1 MKNDY
6 INIHINYN
14 DRRLVINDIFKY
26 SSVYRLKREIQRKYN
41 IDITTQRI
49 HYNGRPLI
57 NTKPINHYN
66 INKNTIL
73 LLNKPKLL
81 GGNKYLAGAVCGML
95 FGFLFFGIGFIPILI
110 RIYWIILTKFIHKLK
125 EALCMYDRIS
135 AAFIGF
141 IIGWLIM
148 SGISH
153 INNNSN
159 YNAYILLF
167 IFVFWLVGSKRFISF
182 LEPMFRNDC
191 IYLDPET
198 KTIRKCKL
206 GSPAYIGFVFIFLIK
221 CFLGAI
227 RLAFKFIM
235 IYVLMTYIC
244 YCAAMTIDGVNGY
257 CEGMEVG
264 KRMGKYCL
272 YVYIGIYILYM
283 LPRYMLNLVEASMKY
298 PGFPFNVFRFFFKIL
313 EKPIR
318 KLAGP
323 AKFELGV
330 YWVPLPIMYLNIL
343 GGIPIRM
350 LHKAVKLALTGI
362 GKYIGL
368 FKGFKC
374 IRSTGHIINFL
385 VDIHTIIEKYNSK
398 KDEHKNEHKDEHID
412 EDIDS
417 ELEKTKEQLFYKYN
431 KHINKIIRYD
441 TTPNKDIKKFI
452 NDERTNPFKK
462 EEYSIDDIEKFSR
475 DLFEKAN
482 KGQSGLDDFYN
493 HFFASGLTPGKPD
506 LVQQFEINQGNPDKR
521 RESKEEKNNSLTAWA
536 KSDQNWIVKWL
547 TRRLSCFI
555 LDFMNFFNQVVD
567 SYGNLDNMIDEI
579 QVAIVAGLACWFAAF
594 VMMWLLLAK
603 GKNL

>member
-95 FGFLFFGIGFIPILI
+95 FGFFFFAIGFIPILI

-159 YNAYILLF
+159 YNAYIFLF
-167 IFVFWLVGSKRFISF
+167 IFVFWFVGSKRFISF

-244 YCAAMTIDGVNGY
+244 YCAAMTRDSVNGY
-257 CEGMEVG
+257 CEGMEIG

-272 YVYIGIYILYM
+272 YVYMGIYILYM
-283 LPRYMLNLVEASMKY
+283 LPTYMLNLVEASLGY

-362 GKYIGL
+362 GKYMGL

-374 IRSTGHIINFL
+374 IRSTGHIINFI
-385 VDIHTIIEKYNSK
+385 VDVQKILATFTSEIKKSKIARKTVSREVFKKIKEKYDK
-398 KDEHKNEHKDEHID
+398 
-412 EDIDS
+412 
-417 ELEKTKEQLFYKYN
+417 Q
-431 KHINKIIRYD
+431 INKIIRYD

-452 NDERTNPFKK
+452 DKDTNPFKNDA
-462 EEYSIDDIEKFSR
+462 EFEDMYNITTINSFLR

-493 HFFASGLTPGKPD
+493 HFFTSGLTPGKPN
-506 LVQQFEINQGNPDKR
+506 QIRQFQINESNVNKR
-521 RESKEEKNNSLTAWA
+521 IESKEEKNNSLTAWA

-567 SYGNLDNMIDEI
+567 SYGNLDNMINEI

-594 VMMWLLLAK
+594 VMMLLLVTK
-603 GKNL
+603 GNNL

>member
-244 YCAAMTIDGVNGY
+244 YCAAMTRDSVNGY
-257 CEGMEVG
+257 CEGMEIG

-272 YVYIGIYILYM
+272 YVYMGIYILYM
-283 LPRYMLNLVEASMKY
+283 LPTYMLNLVEASMKY

-374 IRSTGHIINFL
+374 IRSTGHIINFI
-385 VDIHTIIEKYNSK
+385 VDVQKILATFTSEIKKSKIARETVSAEVFKKIKEKYDK
-398 KDEHKNEHKDEHID
+398 
-412 EDIDS
+412 
-417 ELEKTKEQLFYKYN
+417 Q
-431 KHINKIIRYD
+431 INKIIRYD

-452 NDERTNPFKK
+452 DKDRNPFKNGA
-462 EEYSIDDIEKFSR
+462 EFEDMYNITTINSFLRE
-475 DLFEKAN
+475 LFEKAN

-493 HFFASGLTPGKPD
+493 HFFTSGLTPGKPN
-506 LVQQFEINQGNPDKR
+506 QIRQFQINESNVNKR
-521 RESKEEKNNSLTAWA
+521 IESKEEKNNSLTAWA

-594 VMMWLLLAK
+594 VMMLLLVTK
-603 GKNL
+603 GTNL

>member
-49 HYNGRPLI
+49 HYNGRPLM

-73 LLNKPKLL
+73 VLNKPKLL

-95 FGFLFFGIGFIPILI
+95 FGFFFFAIGFIPILI

-153 INNNSN
+153 IKNNSN

-167 IFVFWLVGSKRFISF
+167 IVVFWLVGSKRFISF

-227 RLAFKFIM
+227 RTCFKFIM
-235 IYVLMTYIC
+235 VYVLMTYIC

-283 LPRYMLNLVEASMKY
+283 LPRYILILVEASMKY
-298 PGFPFNVFRFFFKIL
+298 PGFPFNIFKFFFKIL

-323 AKFELGV
+323 AKFALGV
-330 YWVPLPIMYLNIL
+330 YWVP
-343 GGIPIRM
+343 IPI
-350 LHKAVKLALTGI
+350 LFPVGGFIVQKFHNAIKIILIAL

-368 FKGFKC
+368 FKGFSC
-374 IRSTGHIINFL
+374 IQARKHIIYLIIDF
-385 VDIHTIIEKYNSK
+385 HTILDKYKNDSNIPVQNSNIVPGDIREKLLN
-398 KDEHKNEHKDEHID
+398 
-412 EDIDS
+412 
-417 ELEKTKEQLFYKYN
+417 KYN
-431 KHINKIIRYD
+431 KYIEKIISHD
-441 TTPNKDIKKFI
+441 N
-452 NDERTNPFKK
+452 
-462 EEYSIDDIEKFSR
+462 
-475 DLFEKAN
+475 
-482 KGQSGLDDFYN
+482 
-493 HFFASGLTPGKPD
+493 TPGK
-506 LVQQFEINQGNPDKR
+506 EIKIFLENQKLPTKLNELSIEDINTFLKNLFQKAHRAKTGLNKFYDHFFGSSLTPTEPEEVREFQNSDGNTQ
-521 RESKEEKNNSLTAWA
+521 EQEHSTEEKNNSIW
-536 KSDQNWIVKWL
+536 KWL
-547 TRRLSCFI
+547 NSTRVIKWVTRELSCLILKFNFI
-555 LDFMNFFNQVVD
+555 W
-567 SYGNLDNMIDEI
+567 YY
-579 QVAIVAGLACWFAAF
+579 
-594 VMMWLLLAK
+594 
-603 GKNL
+603 

>member
-257 CEGMEVG
+257 CEGMEIG

-272 YVYIGIYILYM
+272 YVYMGIYILYM
-283 LPRYMLNLVEASMKY
+283 LPTYMLNLVEASMKY

-374 IRSTGHIINFL
+374 IRSTGHIINFI
-385 VDIHTIIEKYNSK
+385 VDVQKILATFTSEIKKSKIARETVSAEVFKKIKEKYDK
-398 KDEHKNEHKDEHID
+398 
-412 EDIDS
+412 
-417 ELEKTKEQLFYKYN
+417 Q
-431 KHINKIIRYD
+431 INKIIRYD

-452 NDERTNPFKK
+452 DKDRNPFKNGA
-462 EEYSIDDIEKFSR
+462 EFEDMYNITTINSFLRE
-475 DLFEKAN
+475 LFEKAN

-493 HFFASGLTPGKPD
+493 HFFTSGLTPGKPN
-506 LVQQFEINQGNPDKR
+506 QIRQFQINESNVNKR
-521 RESKEEKNNSLTAWA
+521 IESKEEKNNSLTAWA

-594 VMMWLLLAK
+594 VMMLLLVTK
-603 GKNL
+603 GTNL